1 MTHREIRINS
11 KNIMRLA
18 AMVSMF
24 SQCFDDVII
33 VVICGTHSAGL
44 IGAMKYCI
52 SPSAHAVLT
61 FFLYLDQ

>member
-1 MTHREIRINS
+1 M
-11 KNIMRLA
+11 KDWLLWCPC
-18 AMVSMF
+18 F
-24 SQCFDDVII
+24 PQCFDDVII
-33 VVICGTHSAGL
+33 VVICETHSAGL